1 MPGQEFEY
9 SNAMSKTDDLFAD
22 QGPEF
27 ASPPHRLEIVA
38 GKVVASMGKP
48 SAAQKRFN
56 TLMAR
61 IDAEQQLLQTLRHA
75 IDTHVSAHAQAL
87 HQLGAESVE
96 LCKRMVVYLDQRLQD
111 PAKPKGLTANQRQQ
125 AERMLLML
133 CEQVQAQQDD
143 AQIDA
148 IVQRY
153 APEDEDEDEGREN
166 DDKDMMRYIL
176 ESYVGKDFAQGREF
190 DSPEDMLH
198 AAVEHEQRKQAAA
211 QAQRDAKRA
220 GRKAAKGP
228 SAREQAAEQKQQD
241 AQAALRTVYRQ
252 LASALHPDR
261 ESDTQLRARK
271 TALMSEVNAAYQRND
286 LSTLLRIQLQEEMVD
301 ATKAASLSE
310 DRLKAMCNLLA
321 EQVRALEQ
329 DNAQLRMGLELQVG
343 YPSWQR
349 YDEAAL
355 LALLQQERA
364 EMEEGV
370 DHMRT
375 DLQRVQDDKELKAW
389 LKEQL
394 RVSKAKDR
402 SADMLDMDDILHAMM
417 ARR

>member
-1 MPGQEFEY
+1 MTE
-9 SNAMSKTDDLFAD
+9 NKDLFAD
-22 QGPEF
+22 QGPAF
-27 ASPPHRLEIVA
+27 APQPDRLEIVA
-38 GKVVASMGKP
+38 GKVVASMAKP

-61 IDAEQQLLQTLRHA
+61 IDAEQQLLQTLRRA
-75 IDTHVSAHAQAL
+75 MDTHVLAHAQAV
-87 HQLGAESVE
+87 HQLGEQSVE

-125 AERMLLML
+125 ASRMLLML

-153 APEDEDEDEGREN
+153 APEDEDEGREN
-166 DDKDMMRYIL
+166 DDHDMMRAIL

-190 DSPEDMLH
+190 DSPAEMLH
-198 AAVEHEQRKQAAA
+198 AAMEHEQRKQAAA
-211 QAQRDAKRA
+211 QAKREAKRA
-220 GRKAAKGP
+220 QRKAAKGP
-228 SAREQAAEQKQQD
+228 SAREQAAAQKEQD

-261 ESDTQLRARK
+261 ESDAQLRARK
-271 TALMSEVNAAYQRND
+271 TAVMSEVNAAYERND

-301 ATKAASLSE
+301 ATKAASLSQ
-310 DRLKAMCNLLA
+310 DRLKAMCDLLA

-329 DNAQLRMGLELQVG
+329 DNAQLRMAMEHQLG
-343 YPSWQR
+343 YPAWQR
-349 YDEAAL
+349 YDEATL
-355 LALLQQERA
+355 LALMQDERA
-364 EMEEGV
+364 GLEE
-370 DHMRT
+370 DIAHMRA

-394 RVSKAKDR
+394 RESKASRR

>member
-1 MPGQEFEY
+1 MAET
-9 SNAMSKTDDLFAD
+9 NDLFAD
-22 QGPEF
+22 QGPAF
-27 ASPPHRLEIVA
+27 APQPDRLEIVA
-38 GKVVASMGKP
+38 GKVVASMNKP

-75 IDTHVSAHAQAL
+75 MDTHVSAHAQAI
-87 HQLGAESVE
+87 HQLGTESMD
-96 LCKRMVVYLDQRLQD
+96 LCKSMVVFLDQRLQN
-111 PAKPKGLTANQRQQ
+111 PTKPKGLTANQRQQ
-125 AERMLLML
+125 ATRMLLML

-153 APEDEDEDEGREN
+153 APDDEDEGREN
-166 DDKDMMRYIL
+166 DDQDMMRAIL

-198 AAVEHEQRKQAAA
+198 AAMEHEQRKQAAA
-211 QAQRDAKRA
+211 QAKRDAKRA
-220 GRKAAKGP
+220 ERKAAKGP
-228 SAREQAAEQKQQD
+228 SVREQAAAQKARD

-261 ESDTQLRARK
+261 ESDAQLRARK
-271 TALMSEVNAAYQRND
+271 TAVMSEVNAAYERND
-286 LSTLLRIQLQEEMVD
+286 LSALLRIQLQEEMVD
-301 ATKAASLSE
+301 ATKAASLSQ
-310 DRLKAMCNLLA
+310 DRLKAMCDLLA

-329 DNAQLRMGLELQVG
+329 DNAQLRMAMEHQLG

-349 YDEAAL
+349 YDEATL
-355 LALLQQERA
+355 LALMQEERA
-364 EMEEGV
+364 GLEE
-370 DHMRT
+370 DIAHMRA

-394 RVSKAKDR
+394 RESKAHRR

>member
-1 MPGQEFEY
+1 MT
-9 SNAMSKTDDLFAD
+9 STDDLFAD
-22 QGPEF
+22 QGPAF
-27 ASPPHRLEIVA
+27 APQPDRLEVVA
-38 GKVVASMGKP
+38 GKVVASMAKP
-48 SAAQKRFN
+48 SATQKRFN

-75 IDTHVSAHAQAL
+75 MDTHVSAHAQAI
-87 HQLGAESVE
+87 HQLGTESMD
-96 LCKRMVVYLDQRLQD
+96 LCKSMVVFLDQRLQD
-111 PAKPKGLTANQRQQ
+111 PTKPKGLTANQRQQ
-125 AERMLLML
+125 ATRMLLML

-153 APEDEDEDEGREN
+153 APQDEDEGREN
-166 DDKDMMRYIL
+166 DDQDMMRYIL
-176 ESYVGKDFAQGREF
+176 ESYVGKDFAKGREF

-198 AAVEHEQRKQAAA
+198 AAMEHEQRKQAAA
-211 QAQRDAKRA
+211 QAKRDAKRA
-220 GRKAAKGP
+220 ERKAAKGP
-228 SAREQAAEQKQQD
+228 SAREQAAAQKAQD

-261 ESDTQLRARK
+261 EGDAQLRARK
-271 TALMSEVNAAYQRND
+271 TAVMSEVNAAYERKD

-310 DRLKAMCNLLA
+310 DRLKAMCNLLT
-321 EQVRALEQ
+321 EQVRALER
-329 DNAQLRMGLELQVG
+329 DNAQSRMDLEIQVG
-343 YPSWQR
+343 YPAWQR
-349 YDEAAL
+349 YDEATL
-355 LALLQQERA
+355 LALLQEERA
-364 EMEEGV
+364 DLEEEIA
-370 DHMRT
+370 HMRA

-394 RVSKAKDR
+394 RESKTHR
-402 SADMLDMDDILHAMM
+402 CSADIPDMDDILQAMM

>member
-1 MPGQEFEY
+1 MT
-9 SNAMSKTDDLFAD
+9 STNDLFAD
-22 QGPEF
+22 QGGAF
-27 ASPPHRLEIVA
+27 APQPDRLEIVA

-61 IDAEQQLLQTLRHA
+61 IDAEQQRLQTLRHA
-75 IDTHVSAHAQAL
+75 MDTHVSAHAQAV
-87 HQLGAESVE
+87 HQLGEQSVE
-96 LCKRMVVYLDQRLQD
+96 LCKRMVVYLSQRLQD

-125 AERMLLML
+125 ASRMLLML

-153 APEDEDEDEGREN
+153 APEDEDEGREN
-166 DDKDMMRYIL
+166 DDQDMMRAIL
-176 ESYVGKDFAQGREF
+176 ESFVGKDFAQGREF

-198 AAVEHEQRKQAAA
+198 AAIEHEQRKQAAA
-211 QAQRDAKRA
+211 QAKRDAKRA
-220 GRKAAKGP
+220 ERKAAKGP
-228 SAREQAAEQKQQD
+228 SAREQAAAQKAQD

-261 ESDTQLRARK
+261 ESDAQLRARK
-271 TALMSEVNAAYQRND
+271 TAVMSEVNAAYERND

-301 ATKAASLSE
+301 ATKAASLSQ
-310 DRLKAMCNLLA
+310 DRLKAMCDLLA

-329 DNAQLRMGLELQVG
+329 DNAQLRMAMEHQLG

-349 YDEAAL
+349 YDEATL
-355 LALLQQERA
+355 LALMQEERA
-364 EMEEGV
+364 GLEE
-370 DHMRT
+370 DIAHMRA

-394 RVSKAKDR
+394 RESKANR
-402 SADMLDMDDILHAMM
+402 RNADMLDMDDILHAMM

>member
-1 MPGQEFEY
+1 MTE
-9 SNAMSKTDDLFAD
+9 NKDLFAD
-22 QGPEF
+22 QGPAF
-27 ASPPHRLEIVA
+27 APQPDRLEIVA
-38 GKVVASMGKP
+38 GKVVASMAKP

-61 IDAEQQLLQTLRHA
+61 IDAEQQLLQTLRRA
-75 IDTHVSAHAQAL
+75 MDTHVLAHAQAV
-87 HQLGAESVE
+87 HQLGEQSVE

-125 AERMLLML
+125 ASRMLLML

-153 APEDEDEDEGREN
+153 APDDEDEGREN
-166 DDKDMMRYIL
+166 DDQDMMRAIL

-190 DSPEDMLH
+190 DSPAEMLH
-198 AAVEHEQRKQAAA
+198 AAMEHEQRKQAAA
-211 QAQRDAKRA
+211 QAKREAKRA
-220 GRKAAKGP
+220 QRKAAKGP
-228 SAREQAAEQKQQD
+228 SAREQAAAQKEQD

-261 ESDTQLRARK
+261 ESDAQLRARK
-271 TALMSEVNAAYQRND
+271 TAVMSEVNAAYERKD

-301 ATKAASLSE
+301 ATKAASLSQ
-310 DRLKAMCNLLA
+310 DRLKAMCDLLA

-329 DNAQLRMGLELQVG
+329 DNAQLRMAMEHQLG

-349 YDEAAL
+349 YDEATL
-355 LALLQQERA
+355 LALMQDERA
-364 EMEEGV
+364 GLEE
-370 DHMRT
+370 DIAHMRA

-394 RVSKAKDR
+394 RESKANRR

>member
-1 MPGQEFEY
+1 MTE
-9 SNAMSKTDDLFAD
+9 NKDLFAD
-22 QGPEF
+22 QGPAF
-27 ASPPHRLEIVA
+27 APQPDRLEIVA
-38 GKVVASMGKP
+38 GKVVASMSKP

-61 IDAEQQLLQTLRHA
+61 IDAEQQLLQTLRRA
-75 IDTHVSAHAQAL
+75 MDTHVLAHAQAV
-87 HQLGAESVE
+87 HQLGEQSVE

-125 AERMLLML
+125 ASRMLLML

-153 APEDEDEDEGREN
+153 APEDEDEGREN
-166 DDKDMMRYIL
+166 DDQDMMRAIL

-190 DSPEDMLH
+190 DSPAEMLH
-198 AAVEHEQRKQAAA
+198 AAMEHEQRKQAAA
-211 QAQRDAKRA
+211 QAKREAKRA
-220 GRKAAKGP
+220 QRKAAKGP
-228 SAREQAAEQKQQD
+228 SAREQAAAQKEQD

-261 ESDTQLRARK
+261 ESDAQLRARK
-271 TALMSEVNAAYQRND
+271 TAVMSEVNAAYERND

-301 ATKAASLSE
+301 ATKAASLSQ
-310 DRLKAMCNLLA
+310 DRLKAMCDLLA

-329 DNAQLRMGLELQVG
+329 DNAQLRMAMEHQLG

-349 YDEAAL
+349 YDEATL
-355 LALLQQERA
+355 LALMQDERA
-364 EMEEGV
+364 GLEE
-370 DHMRT
+370 DIAHMRA

-394 RVSKAKDR
+394 RESKANRR

>member
-1 MPGQEFEY
+1 
-9 SNAMSKTDDLFAD
+9 
-22 QGPEF
+22 
-27 ASPPHRLEIVA
+27 
-38 GKVVASMGKP
+38 MGKP

-61 IDAEQQLLQTLRHA
+61 IDAEQQRLQTLRHA
-75 IDTHVSAHAQAL
+75 MDTHVSAHAQAV
-87 HQLGAESVE
+87 HQLGEQSVE

-125 AERMLLML
+125 ASRMLLML

-153 APEDEDEDEGREN
+153 APEDEDEGREN
-166 DDKDMMRYIL
+166 DDQDMMRAIL

-198 AAVEHEQRKQAAA
+198 AAIEHEQRKQAAA
-211 QAQRDAKRA
+211 QAKRDAKRA
-220 GRKAAKGP
+220 ERKAAKGP
-228 SAREQAAEQKQQD
+228 SAREQAAAQKAQD

-261 ESDTQLRARK
+261 ESDAQLRARK
-271 TALMSEVNAAYQRND
+271 TAVMSEVNAAYERND

-301 ATKAASLSE
+301 ATKAASLSQ
-310 DRLKAMCNLLA
+310 DRLKAMCDLLA

-329 DNAQLRMGLELQVG
+329 DNAQLRMAMEHQLG

-349 YDEAAL
+349 YDEATL
-355 LALLQQERA
+355 LALMQEERA
-364 EMEEGV
+364 GLEE
-370 DHMRT
+370 DIAHMRA
-375 DLQRVQDDKELKAW
+375 DLLRVQDDKELKAW

-394 RVSKAKDR
+394 RESKANRR

>member
-1 MPGQEFEY
+1 MT
-9 SNAMSKTDDLFAD
+9 STDDLFAD
-22 QGPEF
+22 QGPAF
-27 ASPPHRLEIVA
+27 APQPDRLEVVA
-38 GKVVASMGKP
+38 GKVVASMAKP
-48 SAAQKRFN
+48 SATQKRFN

-75 IDTHVSAHAQAL
+75 MDTHVSAHAQAI
-87 HQLGAESVE
+87 HQLGTESMD
-96 LCKRMVVYLDQRLQD
+96 LCKSMVVFLDQRLQD
-111 PAKPKGLTANQRQQ
+111 PTKPKGLTANQRQQ
-125 AERMLLML
+125 ATRMLLML

-153 APEDEDEDEGREN
+153 APQDEDEGREN
-166 DDKDMMRYIL
+166 DDQDMMRYIL
-176 ESYVGKDFAQGREF
+176 ESYVGKDFAKGREF

-198 AAVEHEQRKQAAA
+198 AAMEHEQRKQAAA
-211 QAQRDAKRA
+211 QAKRDAKRA
-220 GRKAAKGP
+220 ERKAAKGP
-228 SAREQAAEQKQQD
+228 SAREQAAAQKEQD

-261 ESDTQLRARK
+261 EGDAQLRARK
-271 TALMSEVNAAYQRND
+271 TAVMSEVNAAYERKD

-310 DRLKAMCNLLA
+310 DRLKAMCNLLT
-321 EQVRALEQ
+321 EQVRALER
-329 DNAQLRMGLELQVG
+329 DNAQSRMDLEIQVG
-343 YPSWQR
+343 YPAWQR
-349 YDEAAL
+349 YDEATL
-355 LALLQQERA
+355 LALLQEERA
-364 EMEEGV
+364 DLEE
-370 DHMRT
+370 DIAHMRA

-394 RVSKAKDR
+394 RESKANRR

>member
-1 MPGQEFEY
+1 MT
-9 SNAMSKTDDLFAD
+9 STDDLFAD
-22 QGPEF
+22 QGPAF
-27 ASPPHRLEIVA
+27 APQPDRLEVVA
-38 GKVVASMGKP
+38 GKVVARMAKP
-48 SAAQKRFN
+48 SATQKRFN

-75 IDTHVSAHAQAL
+75 MDTHVSAHAQAV
-87 HQLGAESVE
+87 HQLGEQSVE

-111 PAKPKGLTANQRQQ
+111 PTKPKGLTANQRQQ
-125 AERMLLML
+125 ATRMLLML

-153 APEDEDEDEGREN
+153 APDDEDEGREN
-166 DDKDMMRYIL
+166 DDQDMMRAIL

-198 AAVEHEQRKQAAA
+198 AAMEHEQRKQAAA
-211 QAQRDAKRA
+211 QAKRDAKRA
-220 GRKAAKGP
+220 ERKAAKGP
-228 SAREQAAEQKQQD
+228 SAREQAAAQKAQA

-261 ESDTQLRARK
+261 ESDAQLRARK
-271 TALMSEVNAAYQRND
+271 TAVMSEVNAAYERND

-301 ATKAASLSE
+301 ATKAASLSQ
-310 DRLKAMCNLLA
+310 DRLKAMCDLLA

-329 DNAQLRMGLELQVG
+329 DNAQLRMAMEHQLG

-349 YDEAAL
+349 YDEATL
-355 LALLQQERA
+355 LALMQEERA
-364 EMEEGV
+364 GLEE
-370 DHMRT
+370 DIAHMRA
-375 DLQRVQDDKELKAW
+375 DMQRVQDDKELKAW

-394 RVSKAKDR
+394 RESKANRR

>member
-1 MPGQEFEY
+1 MT
-9 SNAMSKTDDLFAD
+9 STDDLFAD
-22 QGPEF
+22 QGPAF
-27 ASPPHRLEIVA
+27 APHPDRLEVVA
-38 GKVVASMGKP
+38 GKVVASMAKP
-48 SAAQKRFN
+48 SATQKRFN

-75 IDTHVSAHAQAL
+75 MDTHVSAHAQAI
-87 HQLGAESVE
+87 HQLGTESMD
-96 LCKRMVVYLDQRLQD
+96 LCKSMVVFLDQRLQD
-111 PAKPKGLTANQRQQ
+111 PTKPKGLTANQRQQ
-125 AERMLLML
+125 ATRMLLML

-153 APEDEDEDEGREN
+153 APQDEDEGREN
-166 DDKDMMRYIL
+166 DDQDMMRAIL
-176 ESYVGKDFAQGREF
+176 ESYVGKDFAKGREF

-198 AAVEHEQRKQAAA
+198 AAMEHEQRKQAAA
-211 QAQRDAKRA
+211 QAKRDAKRA
-220 GRKAAKGP
+220 ERKAAKGP
-228 SAREQAAEQKQQD
+228 SVREQAAAQKAQD

-261 ESDTQLRARK
+261 ESDAQLRARK
-271 TALMSEVNAAYQRND
+271 TAVMSEVNAAYERND

-301 ATKAASLSE
+301 ATKAASLSQ
-310 DRLKAMCNLLA
+310 DRLKAMCDLLA

-329 DNAQLRMGLELQVG
+329 DNAQLRMAMEHQLG

-349 YDEAAL
+349 YDEATL
-355 LALLQQERA
+355 LALMQEERA
-364 EMEEGV
+364 GLEE
-370 DHMRT
+370 DIAHMRA

-394 RVSKAKDR
+394 RESKANRR

>member
-1 MPGQEFEY
+1 MAET
-9 SNAMSKTDDLFAD
+9 NDLFAD
-22 QGPEF
+22 QGPAF
-27 ASPPHRLEIVA
+27 APQPDRLEIVA
-38 GKVVASMGKP
+38 GKVVASMAKP
-48 SAAQKRFN
+48 SATQKRFN

-75 IDTHVSAHAQAL
+75 MDTHVSAHAQAV
-87 HQLGAESVE
+87 HQLGEQSVE

-111 PAKPKGLTANQRQQ
+111 PTKPKGLTANQRQQ
-125 AERMLLML
+125 ATRMLLML

-153 APEDEDEDEGREN
+153 APQDEDEDEGRES
-166 DDKDMMRYIL
+166 DDQDMMRYIL

-198 AAVEHEQRKQAAA
+198 AAMEHEQRKQAAA
-211 QAQRDAKRA
+211 QAKRDAKRA
-220 GRKAAKGP
+220 ERKAAKGP
-228 SAREQAAEQKQQD
+228 SAREQAAAQKAQD

-261 ESDTQLRARK
+261 EGDAQLRARK
-271 TALMSEVNAAYQRND
+271 TAVMSEVNAAYERKD

-301 ATKAASLSE
+301 ATKAASLSQ
-310 DRLKAMCNLLA
+310 DRLKAMCDLLA

-329 DNAQLRMGLELQVG
+329 DNAQLRMAMEHQLG

-349 YDEAAL
+349 YDEATL
-355 LALLQQERA
+355 LALMQEERA
-364 EMEEGV
+364 GLEE
-370 DHMRT
+370 DIAHMRA

-394 RVSKAKDR
+394 RESKANRR

>member
-1 MPGQEFEY
+1 MT
-9 SNAMSKTDDLFAD
+9 STNDLFAD
-22 QGPEF
+22 QGGAF
-27 ASPPHRLEIVA
+27 APQPDRLEIVA

-61 IDAEQQLLQTLRHA
+61 IDAEQQRLQTLRHA
-75 IDTHVSAHAQAL
+75 MDTHVSAHAQAV
-87 HQLGAESVE
+87 HQLGEQSVE

-125 AERMLLML
+125 ATRMLLML

-153 APEDEDEDEGREN
+153 APEDEDEGREN
-166 DDKDMMRYIL
+166 DDQDMMRAIL

-198 AAVEHEQRKQAAA
+198 AAIEHEQRKQAAA
-211 QAQRDAKRA
+211 QAKRDAKRA
-220 GRKAAKGP
+220 ERKAAKGP
-228 SAREQAAEQKQQD
+228 SAREQAAAQKAQD

-261 ESDTQLRARK
+261 ESDAHLRARK
-271 TALMSEVNAAYQRND
+271 TAVMSEVNAAYERND

-301 ATKAASLSE
+301 ATKAASLSQ
-310 DRLKAMCNLLA
+310 DRLKAMCDLLA

-329 DNAQLRMGLELQVG
+329 DNAQLRMAMEHQLG

-349 YDEAAL
+349 YDEATL
-355 LALLQQERA
+355 LALMQEERA
-364 EMEEGV
+364 GLEE
-370 DHMRT
+370 DIAHMRA
-375 DLQRVQDDKELKAW
+375 DLLRVQDDKELKAW

-394 RVSKAKDR
+394 RESKANRR

>member
-1 MPGQEFEY
+1 M
-9 SNAMSKTDDLFAD
+9 DDLFAD
-22 QGPEF
+22 QGPAF
-27 ASPPHRLEIVA
+27 APQPDRLEIVA
-38 GKVVASMGKP
+38 GKVVASMNRP
-48 SAAQKRFN
+48 SVAQKRFN

-61 IDAEQQLLQTLRHA
+61 IDAEQQLLQTLCHA
-75 IDTHVSAHAQAL
+75 MDTHVSAHAQAV
-87 HQLGAESVE
+87 HRLGAESAE
-96 LCKRMVVYLDQRLQD
+96 LCKRMVVYLDLRLQD

-125 AERMLLML
+125 AVRMLLML

-153 APEDEDEDEGREN
+153 APQKEDDESAQ
-166 DDKDMMRYIL
+166 DDKDMMRSLL
-176 ESYVGKDFAQGREF
+176 ESFVGNDFAQGRDF

-198 AAVEHEQRKQAAA
+198 AAMEHEQRKQAAA
-211 QAQRDAKRA
+211 QAKREAKRA
-220 GRKAAKGP
+220 ERKATKGP
-228 SAREQAAEQKQQD
+228 SAREQAAAQKEQD

-261 ESDTQLRARK
+261 EGDAQLRARK
-271 TALMSEVNAAYQRND
+271 TAVMSEVNAAYQRND

-301 ATKAASLSE
+301 PTRAASLSE
-310 DRLKAMCNLLA
+310 DRLKAMCSLLA

-329 DNAQLRMGLELQVG
+329 DNAQLRRTMEYQVG
-343 YPSWQR
+343 YPAWQR
-349 YDEAAL
+349 FDEASL
-355 LALLQQERA
+355 LALLQDER
-364 EMEEGV
+364 ESMEEGV
-370 DHMRT
+370 AHMRA

-394 RVSKAKDR
+394 RENKANRR
-402 SADMLDMDDILHAMM
+402 SADMLDMDDILQAMM

>member
-1 MPGQEFEY
+1 MT
-9 SNAMSKTDDLFAD
+9 STDDLFAD
-22 QGPEF
+22 QGPAF
-27 ASPPHRLEIVA
+27 APQPDRLEIVA
-38 GKVVASMGKP
+38 GKVVASMNKP

-75 IDTHVSAHAQAL
+75 MDTHVSAHAQAI
-87 HQLGAESVE
+87 HQLGTESMD

-111 PAKPKGLTANQRQQ
+111 RAKPKGLTANQRQQ
-125 AERMLLML
+125 ATRMLLML

-153 APEDEDEDEGREN
+153 APDDEDEGREN
-166 DDKDMMRYIL
+166 DDQDMMRAIL

-198 AAVEHEQRKQAAA
+198 AAMEHEQRKQAAA
-211 QAQRDAKRA
+211 QAKRDAKRA
-220 GRKAAKGP
+220 ERKAAKGP
-228 SAREQAAEQKQQD
+228 SAREQAAAQKAQD

-261 ESDTQLRARK
+261 ESDAQLRARK
-271 TALMSEVNAAYQRND
+271 TAVMSEVNAAYERND

-301 ATKAASLSE
+301 ATKAASLSQ
-310 DRLKAMCNLLA
+310 DRLKAMCDLLA

-329 DNAQLRMGLELQVG
+329 DNAQLRMAMEHQLG

-349 YDEAAL
+349 YDEATL
-355 LALLQQERA
+355 LALMQEERA
-364 EMEEGV
+364 GLEE
-370 DHMRT
+370 DIAHMRA

-394 RVSKAKDR
+394 RESKANRR